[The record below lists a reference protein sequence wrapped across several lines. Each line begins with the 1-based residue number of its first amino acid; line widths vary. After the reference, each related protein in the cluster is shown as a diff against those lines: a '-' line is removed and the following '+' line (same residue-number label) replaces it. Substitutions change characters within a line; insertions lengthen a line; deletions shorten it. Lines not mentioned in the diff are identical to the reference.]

1 MSEKILYT
9 KEHEWVVVKDNI
21 VRVGISDYAQNELG
35 DVVFVDLPELGDVV
49 EEGEGF
55 AVVESVKAVSDI
67 YAPVSGEIVTINEE
81 LEDSPELI
89 NESPLDRG
97 WLVEIKVDGVGQ
109 TGDLMNQQE
118 YKAFLKGFSHALYS
132 PYSR

>member
-9 KEHEWVVVKDNI
+9 KEHEWVIVKDNI
-21 VRVGISDYAQNELG
+21 VRVGISDFAQSELG
-35 DVVFVDLPELGDVV
+35 DVVFVDLPEVGDVV

-67 YAPVSGEIVTINEE
+67 YAPVGGEIVAVNEE

-89 NESPLDRG
+89 NESPLERG
-97 WLVEIKVDGVGQ
+97 WIAEIKVEGVAQ

-118 YKAFLKGFSHALYS
+118 YEAFLKGV
-132 PYSR
+132 

>member
-9 KEHEWVVVKDNI
+9 KEHEWVIVKGDVVRI
-21 VRVGISDYAQNELG
+21 GISDFAQNELG
-35 DVVFVDLPELGDVV
+35 DVVFVDLPDVGDQV

-67 YAPVSGEIVTINEE
+67 YAPVGGEIVAINEE

-89 NESPLDRG
+89 NESPLERG
-97 WLVEIKVDGVGQ
+97 WIAEIKVEGVAQ

-118 YKAFLKGFSHALYS
+118 YEAFLKGV
-132 PYSR
+132 

>member
-1 MSEKILYT
+1 MERFLYT

-21 VRVGISDYAQNELG
+21 VRIGITDFAQNELG
-35 DVVFVDLPELGDVV
+35 DVVFVDLPDLGDHV

-67 YAPVSGEIVTINEE
+67 YAPVSGEVVAVNEE

-89 NESPLDRG
+89 NESPLEQG
-97 WLVEIKVDGVGQ
+97 WIVEIKVDGVAQ

-118 YKAFLKGFSHALYS
+118 YETFLKGV
-132 PYSR
+132 